1 MTTHYY
7 TNNTDLPSHEK
18 ELRYQFKDQDLYF
31 LSDEGVFSKNRLDY
45 GSCTLIDH
53 FIYQPWMRSL
63 LDVGCGYGA
72 ISLCLK
78 KVYPFS
84 WMTLVDV
91 NQRAIG
97 LAKRNVIRNQLD
109 HVDVYESDV
118 YQCIEEAYD
127 VIISNPPIRAG
138 KKVVFSIL
146 EGAFE
151 HLHQQ
156 GELWIVIQKKQG
168 APSALKKMKEV
179 FGNAEVVAKDKGYY
193 IIKSKKE

>member
-18 ELRYQFKDQDLYF
+18 ELRYQFKDQTLCF
-31 LSDEGVFSKNRLDY
+31 LSDDGVFSKNRLDY
-45 GSCTLIDH
+45 GSCALMEN
-53 FIYQPWMRSL
+53 FIYQPWMHTL

-84 WMTLVDV
+84 HMTLVDV
-91 NQRAIG
+91 NQRAIH
-97 LAKRNVIRNQLD
+97 LAKQNVIKNGLQD
-109 HVDVYESDV
+109 IDVHESDV
-118 YQCIEEAYD
+118 YQQVMDTYD
-127 VIISNPPIRAG
+127 VIVSNPPIRAG

-146 EGAFE
+146 EGAFN
-151 HLHQQ
+151 HLHTQ

-179 FGNAEVVAKDKGYY
+179 FGNAEAIAKDKGYY